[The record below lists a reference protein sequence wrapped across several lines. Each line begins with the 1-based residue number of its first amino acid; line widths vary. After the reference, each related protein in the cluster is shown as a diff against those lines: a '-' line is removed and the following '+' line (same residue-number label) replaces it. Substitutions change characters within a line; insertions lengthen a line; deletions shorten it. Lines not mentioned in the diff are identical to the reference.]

1 MEKSFRVLVVDDEAA
16 IRTLLNDEFTAAGFQ
31 VVEASNGRLAVQ
43 AHALDPVDLVI
54 TDLLMP
60 EQEGIETITE
70 LRRRYPGLPIIAIS
84 GAYTGPE
91 LKMAARL
98 GASAVFPKPF
108 DPQQLIAAAHG
119 LLGL

>member
-1 MEKSFRVLVVDDEAA
+1 VEKLYRILVVDDEPA
-16 IRTLLNDEFTAAGFQ
+16 IRTLLNDVFTAAGFE
-31 VVEASNGRLAVQ
+31 VVEAANGRLGIQ
-43 AHALDPVDLVI
+43 AHLANPADLVI

-60 EQEGIETITE
+60 QQEGIETITE
-70 LRRRYPGLPIIAIS
+70 LSRRAPGLPIIAIS

-98 GASAVFPKPF
+98 GASAVFAKPF
-108 DPQQLIAAAHG
+108 DPEQLVAAAHG